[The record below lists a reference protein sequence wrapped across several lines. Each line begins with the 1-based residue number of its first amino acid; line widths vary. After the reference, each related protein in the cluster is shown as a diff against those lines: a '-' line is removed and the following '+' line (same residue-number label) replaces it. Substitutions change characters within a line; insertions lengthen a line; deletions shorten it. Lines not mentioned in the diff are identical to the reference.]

1 MSVRATPRLLERD
14 GELDE
19 LQVALEDGRTGA
31 GRLVVVEGPAGI
43 GKTRL
48 LEAAREGAERAG
60 TRVLSAR
67 ATELERDFPFALVR
81 QLFESPVHG
90 ASGAERDELLGDAAR
105 PAGPIVGVEPKS
117 SPGDDDG
124 GHIPDVSFEI
134 LNALYWLTSNLS
146 ERGPLLL
153 AIDDVHW
160 SDQASLRFLMF
171 LLPRL
176 ADLPVTLALN
186 ARTGEVGIESELVGR
201 LRSDPAALV
210 LHPAP
215 LGGESVAELVRAE
228 LATEADDAFCAACQE
243 VSGGNPFMLHELLR
257 ELRAEGNQGTEAEAS
272 RVRDLAPASIQ
283 RAVLARLARL
293 PGESIRLARAIAVLG
308 DDTEPREAAALAG
321 LDAREAAEAA
331 DALTAAGTV
340 EPGRPLSFTHP
351 LLRNAV
357 YADLS
362 RAEKIASHRQAA
374 DMLQVE
380 GADADRIAVHLLATD
395 PEGDPQV
402 AELLDAASRRAL
414 GQGAPE
420 AAIAYVRRAL
430 AEPPAPATRPGLL
443 QTLLTAS
450 FRSLDQGAL
459 AEFDGRLLEELTGD
473 PEALYGLASDLGP
486 LLLVSG
492 RDDEG
497 MALFERAK
505 TVATEAGDYDR
516 AVTFEA
522 QIDWWGHTTKTVSDW
537 DRYEGRPSPP
547 GERVRLAM
555 KAYAG
560 ARSNEPAENVAE
572 WAARAVHG
580 GEIFREVHDAAITAL
595 PIGVLIW
602 TDRLEEA
609 GVAID
614 RYSRAATSLG
624 PAPVL
629 AGIFMRGSLAQA
641 RGQIAAAEPDM
652 RDGVEGAREANW
664 ESAVSDWVGQL
675 IEILTEREALG
686 EAENELNT
694 AGLAGSLP
702 DRIGFSRA
710 LHARGCL
717 RLAQGRTR
725 EGIDDLTE
733 LSERFERFGW
743 SNPLYPTD
751 AVAAVALAGAGETE
765 AAHARAEKYRLAAE
779 RWGTPRAK
787 GTALRAQGTVEGGET
802 GIDLLREAVATLE
815 RSPARLERARALTDL
830 GAALRR
836 ANRRAE
842 AREPL
847 REALDWSR
855 GAGAVAIARRAH
867 EELEASGEKLRPLP
881 AGGVESLTPSE
892 LRVARMA
899 ADGKT
904 NRAIAQDL
912 FLTVKTIEAHL
923 SSAYR
928 KLDIGSRSELTEAL
942 SAKP

>member
-1 MSVRATPRLLERD
+1 
-14 GELDE
+14 
-19 LQVALEDGRTGA
+19 
-31 GRLVVVEGPAGI
+31 
-43 GKTRL
+43 
-48 LEAAREGAERAG
+48 
-60 TRVLSAR
+60 
-67 ATELERDFPFALVR
+67 
-81 QLFESPVHG
+81 
-90 ASGAERDELLGDAAR
+90 
-105 PAGPIVGVEPKS
+105 
-117 SPGDDDG
+117 
-124 GHIPDVSFEI
+124 
-134 LNALYWLTSNLS
+134 
-146 ERGPLLL
+146 
-153 AIDDVHW
+153 
-160 SDQASLRFLMF
+160 
-171 LLPRL
+171 
-176 ADLPVTLALN
+176 
-186 ARTGEVGIESELVGR
+186 
-201 LRSDPAALV
+201 
-210 LHPAP
+210 
-215 LGGESVAELVRAE
+215 
-228 LATEADDAFCAACQE
+228 
-243 VSGGNPFMLHELLR
+243 
-257 ELRAEGNQGTEAEAS
+257 
-272 RVRDLAPASIQ
+272 
-283 RAVLARLARL
+283 
-293 PGESIRLARAIAVLG
+293 
-308 DDTEPREAAALAG
+308 
-321 LDAREAAEAA
+321 
-331 DALTAAGTV
+331 
-340 EPGRPLSFTHP
+340 
-351 LLRNAV
+351 
-357 YADLS
+357 
-362 RAEKIASHRQAA
+362 
-374 DMLQVE
+374 
-380 GADADRIAVHLLATD
+380 
-395 PEGDPQV
+395 
-402 AELLDAASRRAL
+402 
-414 GQGAPE
+414 
-420 AAIAYVRRAL
+420 
-430 AEPPAPATRPGLL
+430 
-443 QTLLTAS
+443 
-450 FRSLDQGAL
+450 
-459 AEFDGRLLEELTGD
+459 
-473 PEALYGLASDLGP
+473 
-486 LLLVSG
+486 
-492 RDDEG
+492 
-497 MALFERAK
+497 
-505 TVATEAGDYDR
+505 
-516 AVTFEA
+516 
-522 QIDWWGHTTKTVSDW
+522 
-537 DRYEGRPSPP
+537 
-547 GERVRLAM
+547 
-555 KAYAG
+555 
-560 ARSNEPAENVAE
+560 
-572 WAARAVHG
+572 
-580 GEIFREVHDAAITAL
+580 
-595 PIGVLIW
+595 
-602 TDRLEEA
+602 
-609 GVAID
+609 
-614 RYSRAATSLG
+614 
-624 PAPVL
+624 
-629 AGIFMRGSLAQA
+629 MRGSLAQA